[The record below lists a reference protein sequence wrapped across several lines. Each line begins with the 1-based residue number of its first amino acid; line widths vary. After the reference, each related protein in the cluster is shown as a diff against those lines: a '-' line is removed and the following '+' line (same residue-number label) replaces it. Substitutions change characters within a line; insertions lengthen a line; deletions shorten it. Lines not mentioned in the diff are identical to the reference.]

1 MQTGVF
7 SYMKNRYILL
17 FAGFLLLLNVFCWQ
31 EVFILVQSQNLS
43 VYFLDVR
50 QGDSIFIETPQ
61 MHQIL
66 IDGGPDSSALRELSS
81 FMPFFDRTIDLVILT
96 HPEKDHMQGLI
107 DILQRYKAD
116 YILWTGIKKNASEH
130 SAWLDILQEQKNMGA
145 KIIIAESGQ
154 RIVAGNVSIDTLHPL
169 TNLENQ
175 EPKSTNNTS
184 VVSRLIFEENSFLF
198 TGDISSSLEKK
209 LVVQNVN
216 LRSNVLKIAH
226 HGSKYSTSEEFLQSV
241 SPKIAVISVGK
252 NSYGHPTP
260 EVLQK
265 LENFGIHILRTDK
278 DGTIRIESDGNSIKI
293 LNNKF

>member
-1 MQTGVF
+1 M
-7 SYMKNRYILL
+7 
-17 FAGFLLLLNVFCWQ
+17 
-31 EVFILVQSQNLS
+31 
-43 VYFLDVR
+43 
-50 QGDSIFIETPQ
+50 
-61 MHQIL
+61 
-66 IDGGPDSSALRELSS
+66 
-81 FMPFFDRTIDLVILT
+81 
-96 HPEKDHMQGLI
+96 
-107 DILQRYKAD
+107 
-116 YILWTGIKKNASEH
+116 
-130 SAWLDILQEQKNMGA
+130 
-145 KIIIAESGQ
+145 
-154 RIVAGNVSIDTLHPL
+154 
-169 TNLENQ
+169 
-175 EPKSTNNTS
+175 
-184 VVSRLIFEENSFLF
+184 SRLIFEENSFLF

>member
-1 MQTGVF
+1 
-7 SYMKNRYILL
+7 MKHKYLL
-17 FAGFLLLLNVFCWQ
+17 IFIGFLFLLDVFLWT
-31 EVFILVQSQNLS
+31 EVFDLNKSQNLMVS
-43 VYFLDVR
+43 FLDVG